1 MSFYTD
7 FRFPSC
13 CSNLQLPG
21 DGSTGGFHVQSL
33 QARWECSKSTDQC
46 DATALQHLQ
55 GAWEVMGWN
64 LWKLENLD
72 KRIKKEN
79 FHGCK
84 FQCKINAWNRTWNT
98 WNGPCFFSVHWN
110 FTTVTASVHRRRI
123 AKICLKCDLELWM
136 LSWYIWKPLLS
147 WNFDVLFFKSTQS
160 TQFSRSHPPKDV
172 VFCARSVRAGGV
184 RCWPEPRTQKQSI
197 KIARLFAERDQRTTK
212 NPEVAFFRSQM
223 TLSGNQRL
231 VRKDAGRRWKGQK
244 MQNKGIQKKELVKK
258 QCLSRQHFWTWVSW
272 TWNSMIAS
280 TLRSQ
285 EDMRTLNDVM
295 RAAKHPKGRGSRGG
309 KNGKGWNSQEGKE
322 AQKVFLQLPLGVVG
336 SR

>member
-98 WNGPCFFSVHWN
+98 WNGPCFFFSALEFHHGN
-110 FTTVTASVHRRRI
+110 
-123 AKICLKCDLELWM
+123 CKCA
-136 LSWYIWKPLLS
+136 
-147 WNFDVLFFKSTQS
+147 Q
-160 TQFSRSHPPKDV
+160 
-172 VFCARSVRAGGV
+172 
-184 RCWPEPRTQKQSI
+184 
-197 KIARLFAERDQRTTK
+197 TK
-212 NPEVAFFRSQM
+212 NCEDLLEMWLGAVNVILIHLETSPFVKFWCPFFQINAINAVLKISSAKRC
-223 TLSGNQRL
+223 R
-231 VRKDAGRRWKGQK
+231 
-244 MQNKGIQKKELVKK
+244 
-258 QCLSRQHFWTWVSW
+258 F
-272 TWNSMIAS
+272 
-280 TLRSQ
+280 LRS
-285 EDMRTLNDVM
+285 
-295 RAAKHPKGRGSRGG
+295 
-309 KNGKGWNSQEGKE
+309 
-322 AQKVFLQLPLGVVG
+322 
-336 SR
+336 